1 MTENKAPKGPK
12 CLIQKNKKA
21 MAARVSYQPR
31 SRGWHWYLAPV
42 KTLVN
47 MPDMPAYQMPSPYMP
62 LGTWHLAFGTMV
74 PHIGTW
80 YQLPMTS
87 ESVPNWCQPCQRCQM
102 QMPDARCQ
110 GTTSIPS
117 PFWYGGTAK
126 KSKGSAGIAWH
137 YCQLAMPTVSG
148 MVLIPSGA
156 RAYLLSQA

>member
-1 MTENKAPKGPK
+1 LRERAVCKTTA
-12 CLIQKNKKA
+12 KKWLHIA
-21 MAARVSYQPR
+21 KFFARGGNARVSYQPR

-87 ESVPNWCQPCQRCQM
+87 ESVPNWCQPCQRVVPDDARCRC
-102 QMPDARCQ
+102 QMPDAKVRPRFRALF
-110 GTTSIPS
+110 GTVALPRNRRARLAL
-117 PFWYGGTAK
+117 P
-126 KSKGSAGIAWH
+126 GIIASWQ
-137 YCQLAMPTVSG
+137 CQLRVAW
-148 MVLIPSGA
+148 
-156 RAYLLSQA
+156 Y